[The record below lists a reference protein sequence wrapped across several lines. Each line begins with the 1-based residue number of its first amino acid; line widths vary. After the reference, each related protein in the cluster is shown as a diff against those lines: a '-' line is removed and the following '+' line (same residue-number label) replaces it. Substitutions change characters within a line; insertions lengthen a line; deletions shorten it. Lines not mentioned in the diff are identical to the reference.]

1 MTAASLAA
9 TVVRVL
15 LGASHAAGALFDE
28 VALPLVDQAAATL
41 LGAALRWTPIL
52 LLAWLGARAARGT
65 AAAFRHAV
73 WATAVLALALMLPA
87 AALVPRWQ
95 LPLGTDVD
103 WTRARTATMSRLAAA
118 AGMDVVDAATASG
131 AAAAE
136 SVPGAQP
143 SPSSW
148 PRRLALLWAGGA
160 AALLLRELEQL
171 RRARRLLRASRVLS
185 ESAVVDAPRWLPRRI
200 QLRAAPLRIPAVLGA
215 WRPRV
220 LLPREWERWPRP
232 WLAAALAHEA
242 AHVERGDLRWQL
254 LVRWLRP
261 LFWFHP
267 GVWLASRQLLAE
279 AEAAC
284 DERAVARG
292 HDRVEYAEAL
302 VRIASTV
309 RDGELP
315 APALAAAGARGDLLR
330 RVRLLLARDPAT
342 RRRPRLAW
350 LLPLVL
356 LPLPLAS
363 GDLVPR
369 LAASVSPAEPGLPL
383 ERAGS
388 LGWMLSCAP
397 GDVACANATQQAMRL
412 LRRSPAGGAALVARV
427 EDGRVDGYASVGAAD
442 GPHPAVPLAPPGS
455 IAKIAL
461 ATAWWE
467 SGFGDVSVGCPP
479 VTRTEAGL
487 TVRSTTVA
495 PDTLRAPHEMLVF
508 SCNSAAL
515 ELARELEAR
524 RGRAVLSTAM
534 ASLMPGARMAP
545 FGGDP
550 ARFIS
555 PSFDWQAQSAG
566 IGPLTTT
573 PLEVARLVQAVGNG
587 GVATAPWGAAAA
599 GAREEPQ
606 RLFSPVTARRLR
618 DAFAD
623 AVRRGTAQEADEVLG
638 GSPWR
643 LGGKTGTVS
652 NEDGTVDGWFAGLA
666 SDEDGRPQRV
676 VVVWLRGAGPG
687 GHEPT
692 RLAARLTRAIGG

>member
-1 MTAASLAA
+1 MTAASMAA
-9 TVVRVL
+9 MAIPAL
-15 LGASHAAGALFDE
+15 LGVAGAVGPVFDD
-28 VALPLVDQAAATL
+28 VGLPILDQAAATL

-52 LLAWLGARAARGT
+52 FVAWLFARVARGA

-73 WATAVLALALMLPA
+73 WAAAVLALALMLPV

-118 AGMDVVDAATASG
+118 AGMEVDAAKTSG

-136 SVPGAQP
+136 SVPAQR
-143 SPSSW
+143 SPSGW

-160 AALLLRELEQL
+160 AALLLRELVQL
-171 RRARRLLRASRVLS
+171 RRARRLLHASRVI
-185 ESAVVDAPRWLPRRI
+185 EEIAVVDAPRWLPRRV

-220 LLPREWERWPRP
+220 LLPREWQSWPRP

-284 DERAVARG
+284 DERAVAHG
-292 HDRVEYAEAL
+292 HDRLDYAEAL
-302 VRIASTV
+302 VRIASAV
-309 RDGELP
+309 RAEELP
-315 APALAAAGARGDLLR
+315 APALAAVGGRSALLH

-356 LPLPLAS
+356 MPLLLAS

-369 LAASVSPAEPGLPL
+369 SIASVPPLGDGLPL
-383 ERAGS
+383 ERAGADA
-388 LGWMLSCAP
+388 WMLRCAP

-427 EDGRVDGYASVGAAD
+427 EDGRVEGYASVGAA
-442 GPHPAVPLAPPGS
+442 GGSHPAVPLAPPGS
-455 IAKIAL
+455 IAKVAL
-461 ATAWWE
+461 AAAWWE
-467 SGFGDVSVGCPP
+467 SGLADVAVGCPP

-495 PDTLRAPHEMLVF
+495 PATLRAPHEMLVF

-515 ELARELEAR
+515 ELARELEAL

-534 ASLMPGARMAP
+534 TALMPGARMAP

-587 GVATAPWGAAAA
+587 GVATAPWAAAAA
-599 GAREEPQ
+599 GARQEPQ

-652 NEDGTVDGWFAGLA
+652 NDDGSVDGWFAGLA
-666 SDEDGRPQRV
+666 SAEDGRPQRV

-692 RLAARLTRAIGG
+692 RTAARLTRAVGG